1 MKRLLWLLCLPS
13 VAWGAWS
20 TPGTPTAWVSTQNAA
35 VTPTSPSCSAGS
47 HILVVFASRS
57 QSATWTATGSF
68 TEIADAQGI
77 ALYAKV
83 AVGSDTMPTGTPTG
97 AGATDPAMSTAFCA
111 SGGETTLGSLLAYSG
126 NQTNGTADATVDTPA
141 VTATAAGALKLW
153 IGVHR
158 DNNFDVATSFP
169 TGSTAFSSNGE
180 YPIATW
186 ADATAIM
193 AYAVDS
199 GTNNISASNF
209 TLQVAGA
216 ASQSLVV
223 GLAAAAGGAVSITDI
238 DTDESITYS
247 QTNVVITGTGFGASQ
262 GAGSV
267 QLRCADSINVT
278 QTSIDSWSDTSIQF
292 DVTQGE
298 CQFGDINVRV
308 TNNSAQT
315 DDQPVVFTV
324 PSGEWYI
331 NVTDAPDTLV
341 IDANGVPN
349 RLYGTGT
356 DIANGDQIHVKRTG
370 GSGNVTL
377 NSNASF
383 TVDDTVTAIQYR
395 YHAGSTWNTLATW
408 NIYGPAPSWSGPA
421 QADTTL
427 AQSAAMTAVDF
438 ASRFAIGE
446 AAKTS
451 YSSHEFGTVSA
462 LTTASGSGTNSTS
475 LVPASYTSLAEG
487 NYIKIGSTDPVRIRY
502 VGTASVTLWE
512 ARTWSNGATIS
523 TVAVNSG
530 TLPTGT
536 SLNTSTGSWSGTPTT
551 VSTSSQDQFVRMTD
565 AFGLT
570 ADSNGFGW
578 VIDAPPVPPV
588 LVGVITDQNYAVASG
603 AQTFDVSSYATGE
616 SSCALN
622 SGSESLP
629 SGWSFSSCAFS
640 IPTTTAATWTGLI
653 DYTNSG
659 GTVTSAEFQLL
670 VASNPDLTVDPL
682 PAVGGFTITLT
693 TAADYTCY
701 VETVRRTATAPSA
714 AQIRVGTDGNDNLAY
729 DHESVTVP
737 ANTPTTVS
745 LTAQFPVQNVY
756 SVCWDGVTYTEVDER
771 TDVERLPKTGLRD
784 IRLN

>member
-1 MKRLLWLLCLPS
+1 MKRLALLLAILPS
-13 VAWGAWS
+13 LAWGAWS
-20 TPGTPTAWVSTQNAA
+20 TPGTPTAWTSTQNSA
-35 VTPTSPSCSAGS
+35 VTPTSPSCSVGS

-77 ALYAKV
+77 SLYAKV
-83 AVGSDTMPTGTPTG
+83 AVGSDTMPTGTPSG

-111 SGGETTLGSLLAYSG
+111 SGGETTLGSLLSYSG
-126 NQTNGTADATVDTPA
+126 NQTNATSDATVDTPA

-158 DNNFDVATSFP
+158 DNSFDVATSFP

-186 ADATAIM
+186 ADATAII

-209 TLQVAGA
+209 TLQVTGA

-267 QLRCADSINVT
+267 QLRCADSISVT
-278 QTSIDSWSDTSIQF
+278 QSSIDSWADTSIQF

-331 NVTDAPDTLV
+331 NVTDAPDTLS
-341 IDANGVPN
+341 IDSNGVPN

-383 TVDDTVTAIQYR
+383 TVDSTVTAIQYR
-395 YHAGSTWNTLATW
+395 YHAGTTWNTLATW
-408 NIYGPAPSWSGPA
+408 NIYGPAPSWAGPA

-427 AQSAAMTAVDF
+427 AQNAAMTAVDF

-446 AAKTS
+446 AAVS
-451 YSSHEFGTVSA
+451 AYSSHEFGTVSA

-487 NYIKIGSTDPVRIRY
+487 NYIKIGSTDPVRILH
-502 VGTASVTLWE
+502 VGTTSVTLWE
-512 ARTWSNGATIS
+512 PRTWSNGAGIS

-551 VSTSSQDQFVRMTD
+551 VSTSSNDQFVRLTD
-565 AFGLT
+565 SSGLT
-570 ADSNGFGW
+570 ADSSPGFGW
-578 VIDAPPVPPV
+578 IIDAPPVPPV
-588 LVGVITDQNYAVASG
+588 LTGVITDQNYAVASG
-603 AQTFDVSSYATGE
+603 TQTFDVAPYATGE

-622 SGSESLP
+622 AGSDALP
-629 SGWSFSSCAFS
+629 TGWSFTSCVLTSDTDAVES
-640 IPTTTAATWTGLI
+640 WNGSI

-659 GTVTSAEFQLL
+659 GTVTSNSFVVD
-670 VASNPDLTVDPL
+670 VANNPSVVADVL
-682 PAVGGFTITLT
+682 PFVGGYSVSV
-693 TAADYTCY
+693 TAPSSQTCY
-701 VETVRRTATAPSA
+701 VVSVKLNASIPDATEI
-714 AQIRVGTDGNDNLAY
+714 QNGTDGAGNRAVATASAAVSANVPETVAL
-729 DHESVTVP
+729 SVP
-737 ANTPTTVS
+737 YPK
-745 LTAQFPVQNVY
+745 
-756 SVCWDGVTYTEVDER
+756 
-771 TDVERLPKTGLRD
+771 TDVYVACGASVAELPDQWRLPEAGEVYVETRP
-784 IRLN
+784 